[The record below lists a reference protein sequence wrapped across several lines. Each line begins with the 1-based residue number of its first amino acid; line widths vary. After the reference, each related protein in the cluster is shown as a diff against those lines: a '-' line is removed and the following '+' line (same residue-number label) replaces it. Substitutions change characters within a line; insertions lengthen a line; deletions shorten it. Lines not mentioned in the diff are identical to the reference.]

1 MSILISHESQNPK
14 GFQKVPGGPKSCK
27 PRKASKRYVCNM
39 FVPGVRIPGTWMRLV
54 TQDLESVC
62 FKSQTRHRTHNTH
75 KVASRMRSKYNA
87 PHPGCEPNFVKS
99 QVGFIPTGLC
109 VSHGGERLQSQPQS
123 LYSISLRGG
132 ILALSRGFFPYIA
145 RRQARLGLLVLA
157 RETILGSL
165 SPYIYISK
173 QTLHIHIH
181 IKTKPGGA

>member
-1 MSILISHESQNPK
+1 
-14 GFQKVPGGPKSCK
+14 
-27 PRKASKRYVCNM
+27 
-39 FVPGVRIPGTWMRLV
+39 
-54 TQDLESVC
+54 
-62 FKSQTRHRTHNTH
+62 
-75 KVASRMRSKYNA
+75 MRSKYNA

-109 VSHGGERLQSQPQS
+109 VSHGGERLQSQP

-181 IKTKPGGA
+181 IKTNPGGAGSRGYSHTYIYIYIYSFTNNVNLALKYWNKGTYNYMPIDRGNGECYIGICAASQIA